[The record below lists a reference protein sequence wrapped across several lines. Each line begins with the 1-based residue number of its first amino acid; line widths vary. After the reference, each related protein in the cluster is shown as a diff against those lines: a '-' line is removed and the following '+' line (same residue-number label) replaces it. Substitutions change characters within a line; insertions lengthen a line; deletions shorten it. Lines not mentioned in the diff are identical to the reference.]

1 MTALETPK
9 VDRRLSL
16 GRFGAAALV
25 LGLLLA
31 IFSVVIVETGQVGV
45 VIRTGAD
52 ALSQVANTS
61 TSLRQQYP
69 LVFDSYAGLV
79 ARTQQASGAQSK
91 RIADQ
96 TTDTAAAPKTGEWR
110 DRELMRSRDRVDR
123 PGSGS

>member
-1 MTALETPK
+1 
-9 VDRRLSL
+9 
-16 GRFGAAALV
+16 
-25 LGLLLA
+25 
-31 IFSVVIVETGQVGV
+31 
-45 VIRTGAD
+45 
-52 ALSQVANTS
+52 LSQVANTS

-96 TTDTAAAPKTGEWR
+96 TTDMAAAPKTGEWR